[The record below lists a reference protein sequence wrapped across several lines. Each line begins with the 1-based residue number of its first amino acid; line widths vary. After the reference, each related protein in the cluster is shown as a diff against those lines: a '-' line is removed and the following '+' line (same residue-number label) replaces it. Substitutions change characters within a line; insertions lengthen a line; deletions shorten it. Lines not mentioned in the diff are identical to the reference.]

1 LRLYF
6 IELIFMLTVGYNMG
20 HYGSK
25 HHFQKCDQK
34 RKYDKQDSEIYVI
47 LLETM
52 TNGLLVKFIHA

>member
-1 LRLYF
+1 
-6 IELIFMLTVGYNMG
+6 MLTVGYNMG